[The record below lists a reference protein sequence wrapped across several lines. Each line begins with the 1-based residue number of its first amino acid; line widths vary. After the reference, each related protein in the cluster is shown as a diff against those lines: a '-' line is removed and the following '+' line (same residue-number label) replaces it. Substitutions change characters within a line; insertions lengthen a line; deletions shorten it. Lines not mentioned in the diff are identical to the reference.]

1 MIKVVIKK
9 HNDSIL
15 SVEVKGHADSAEY
28 GRDLVCAG
36 VSSITV
42 GIANMLASKGFLEDG
57 NIIDIKPGY
66 TYFEVYNSN
75 DVIQLVLET
84 FEVMLLTI
92 AEDNSKYI
100 QISKMEV

>member
-9 HNDSIL
+9 HNDSIV
-15 SVEVKGHADSAEY
+15 SVEVKGHADSAKY

-42 GIANMLASKGFLEDG
+42 GIANMLASKGFLEKD
-57 NIIDIKPGY
+57 NIIKIESGY
-66 TYFEVYNSN
+66 TYFEVNDSN
-75 DVIQLVLET
+75 DIFQLVLET
-84 FEVMLLTI
+84 LEVMLLTI

>member
-9 HNDSIL
+9 HNDSIV
-15 SVEVKGHADSAEY
+15 SVEVKGHAGSAEY
-28 GRDLVCAG
+28 GKDLVCAG
-36 VSSITV
+36 VSSVTV
-42 GIANMLASKGFLEDG
+42 GIANMLANKGFIEEG
-57 NIIDIKPGY
+57 NEIVIKPGY
-66 TYFEVYNSN
+66 TYIEVYNSN
-75 DVIQLVLET
+75 DVFQLVLET

>member
-1 MIKVVIKK
+1 MIKIVIKK
-9 HNDSIL
+9 HNDSIV
-15 SVEVKGHADSAEY
+15 SVEIKGHADSAEY

-42 GIANMLASKGFLEDG
+42 GIANMLASKDFLEDG
-57 NIIDIKPGY
+57 NTIIIKPGY

-84 FEVMLLTI
+84 LEVMLLTI